1 MDNLIKKNEYRIFLD
16 TLKTEIISARQKAY
30 QIVNQRLVG
39 LYLYIGKSIYE
50 KIEVSKWGEGV
61 VETLAEDLRGEFP
74 DMKGFSVQNLWRM
87 KQLYE
92 TYKDN
97 EKLSTVLRELP
108 WSHNVLI
115 LHHTDSGVSG
125 NYKDKLNLLYMN
137 DLCFQERQIK

>member
-61 VETLAEDLRGEFP
+61 VETLAEDLRREFP

-87 KQLYE
+87 K
-92 TYKDN
+92 
-97 EKLSTVLRELP
+97 
-108 WSHNVLI
+108 H
-115 LHHTDSGVSG
+115 
-125 NYKDKLNLLYMN
+125 
-137 DLCFQERQIK
+137 IKIMKNSQQC